1 MAFFD
6 IPRDEDIPPVAG
18 RWLDELKRLR
28 GIAAAPRSRLAYVS
42 TPWILEAQV
51 TAETNLFNQRSGR
64 SKFSWEARMFAFML
78 VAHARQCTG
87 CFGASRQGLIALG
100 FDEAALDGI
109 CANPVGLPLSE
120 RDQAFVRYVLRF
132 ALSAMDVEPKDFRQ
146 MGDQGLT
153 PDDVREMIGFAAF
166 CMFNTIFTTL
176 ANTALRDE

>member
-6 IPRDEDIPPVAG
+6 LPRDEDIPTAA
-18 RWLDELKRLR
+18 RQWLDELKRLR
-28 GIAAAPRSRLAYVS
+28 GIEQVPASRLAYVS

-64 SKFSWEARMFAFML
+64 SRFSWESRMFAFML
-78 VAHARQCTG
+78 VAHARRCTG
-87 CFGASRQGLIALG
+87 CFGSSRRGLIALG
-100 FDEAALDGI
+100 FDEAALDSI
-109 CANPVGLPLSE
+109 CANPVGLPLPD

-132 ALSAMDVEPKDFRQ
+132 ALDAQGVMPKDFRE
-146 MGDQGLT
+146 MGTQGLT